1 MIVLLRD
8 KFFDKT
14 CCSPNSTLPGQL
26 MYGAAIIGW
35 SSLKIV
41 PNVRISYLH
50 NGARNREADCLRGL
64 NTDLGLGLVG
74 MAKIFEHSL
83 TAVST

>member
-14 CCSPNSTLPGQL
+14 CCSPNSTLPEQL

-35 SSLKIV
+35 PDRRESTNTLKNNIKK
-41 PNVRISYLH
+41 VRNLP
-50 NGARNREADCLRGL
+50 G
-64 NTDLGLGLVG
+64 
-74 MAKIFEHSL
+74 K
-83 TAVST
+83 